1 MKAKS
6 VKKGIQISW
15 KTANGADGYIIYR
28 SYKKKKG
35 YKKIAEI
42 KKAGTKKY
50 LDKKAKK
57 GKTAYYKIKSYKTI
71 KGKQVLSSTFSKVVK
86 KKR

>member
-1 MKAKS
+1 M
-6 VKKGIQISW
+6 
-15 KTANGADGYIIYR
+15 IYR

-42 KKAGTKKY
+42 KKGGTKKY

-57 GKTAYYKIKSYKTI
+57 GKTAYYKIKSYKNSN
-71 KGKQVLSSTFSKVVK
+71 GKKVLSGTFSKVVS